1 MRYNSVDDA
10 ISDYKQA
17 YGLMWDK
24 RSINVRFRRKR
35 GNTCLPEE
43 PKLDV
48 KKVKEE
54 PNNAAQVEKERNANH
69 TELELNVNEL
79 KEEENN
85 TDEMKGNKIS
95 HADKSSTSPNVD
107 SVEARLQDNSNKTQ
121 RKSASQVQENTNS
134 QLAGLSTQEE
144 QPWVIN
150 IKSVL
155 RCYITIVQIPTL
167 SKKIY
172 LNTTFLLRSIFKIK
186 QNKTNVLRD

>member
-1 MRYNSVDDA
+1 MRYNSVEDA

-54 PNNAAQVEKERNANH
+54 PNNAAQMEKERNANH
-69 TELELNVNEL
+69 VELELNVNEL
-79 KEEENN
+79 KEEESNA
-85 TDEMKGNKIS
+85 DETKEDKIN
-95 HADKSSTSPNVD
+95 HVNKSSTNQNVD

-121 RKSASQVQENTNS
+121 KKPISQAQENTNS
-134 QLAGLSTQEE
+134 HLDGLSTQEE
-144 QPWVIN
+144 QSWVID
-150 IKSVL
+150 IKSILLCCILLYRNCMYKFLCYRSEKLFKHVL
-155 RCYITIVQIPTL
+155 
-167 SKKIY
+167 SFY
-172 LNTTFLLRSIFKIK
+172 LIFKIM
-186 QNKTNVLRD
+186 